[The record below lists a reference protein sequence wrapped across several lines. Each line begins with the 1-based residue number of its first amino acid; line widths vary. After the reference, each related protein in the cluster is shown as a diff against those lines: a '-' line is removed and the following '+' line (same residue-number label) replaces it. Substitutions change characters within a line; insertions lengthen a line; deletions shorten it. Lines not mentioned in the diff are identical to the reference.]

1 MSKPS
6 IARGALLGAFVGDA
20 SGATLEFLGRKPNN
34 EDVERAL
41 SMVGGGSW
49 RVAPGQITDDGELA
63 LGVLARS
70 LTGAQA
76 VDRDKVAEA
85 YVDWFNSDPFDCGN
99 ATGNAFGRHRARDR
113 VTAHLV
119 EEAARRSNM
128 ASKANG
134 ALMRSIGLG
143 IWSWRLSPE
152 DAANAARGDARLSH
166 PNPSCQHANA
176 AYVVAVR
183 HLVLNAGDSGG
194 AFRAAGAALDDKS
207 AEEVGGWLREA
218 ESGPGPPYHPNAGF
232 VRIAFTHAFRH
243 LRSATPFVEALRETL
258 RGGGDTDTNGCI
270 VGGLLGALHGEDG
283 ILERMRDAV
292 VKCDTALGRPRP
304 DFFSTRDAASLAD
317 RLAVGQLRSK

>member
-1 MSKPS
+1 MLKGAGV

-20 SGATLEFLGRKPNN
+20 SGATLEFLGRKPSN

-41 SMVGGGSW
+41 SMVGGGCW

-63 LGVLARS
+63 LCLARS
-70 LTGAQA
+70 LAGAQA

-85 YVDWFNSDPFDCGN
+85 YVDWFNSGPFDCGN

-143 IWSWRLSPE
+143 IWSWRLSAE

-194 AFRAAGAALDDKS
+194 AFRAASAALDDKS
-207 AEEVGGWLREA
+207 AEEVRGWLREA
-218 ESGPGPPYHPNAGF
+218 ESGAGPPYHPNAGF

-258 RGGGDTDTNGCI
+258 AGGGDTDTNGCI

-283 ILERMRDAV
+283 VPERLRAAV
-292 VKCDTALGRPRP
+292 LKCDTTLGRPRP
-304 DFFSTRDAASLAD
+304 DFFSTRDAASLAG
-317 RLAVGQLRSK
+317 RLAQ

>member
-1 MSKPS
+1 MTKPS

-20 SGATLEFLGRKPNN
+20 SGATLKFLGRKPSN

-41 SMVGGGSW
+41 SMVGGGCW
-49 RVAPGQITDDGELA
+49 RVAAGQITDDSELA
-63 LGVLARS
+63 LCLARS
-70 LTGAQA
+70 LAGAQA
-76 VDRDKVAEA
+76 VDREKVAEA
-85 YVDWFNSDPFDCGN
+85 YVGWFNSGPFDCGN

-113 VTAHLV
+113 VTAHVV

-143 IWSWRLSPE
+143 IWSWRLSAE
-152 DAANAARGDARLSH
+152 DAANAARRDARLSH

-194 AFRAAGAALDDKS
+194 AFRAAGAALDDES
-207 AEEVGGWLREA
+207 AEEVRRWLRDA
-218 ESGPGPPYHPNAGF
+218 ESGAGPPYHPNPGF

-243 LRSATPFVEALRETL
+243 LMLETPYVEALRETL
-258 RGGGDTDTNGCI
+258 AGGGDTDTNGCI
-270 VGGLLGALHGEDG
+270 VGGLLGALHGEDA
-283 ILERMRDAV
+283 IPEAMRAAV
-292 VKCDTALGRPRP
+292 LKCDTARGRPRP
-304 DFFSTRDAASLAD
+304 DFYSTRDAASLAD
-317 RLAVGQLRSK
+317 RLEQ

>member
-1 MSKPS
+1 MLKGAGV

-20 SGATLEFLGRKPNN
+20 SGATLEFLGRKPSN
-34 EDVERAL
+34 EEVERAL
-41 SMVGGGSW
+41 SMVGGGCW

-63 LGVLARS
+63 LCLARS
-70 LTGAQA
+70 LAGAQA

-85 YVDWFNSDPFDCGN
+85 YVDWFNSGPFDCGN
-99 ATGNAFGRHRARDR
+99 ATGNAFGGHRARDR
-113 VTAHLV
+113 ATAHLV

-143 IWSWRLSPE
+143 IWSWRLSAE

-183 HLVLNAGDSGG
+183 HLVLNEGDSRG
-194 AFRAAGAALDDKS
+194 AFEAARAALDDEGT
-207 AEEVGGWLREA
+207 EEVRSWLREA
-218 ESGPGPPYHPNAGF
+218 ENGEGPLYHPMAGF

-243 LRSATPFVEALRETL
+243 LLAETPYVGALRETL
-258 RGGGDTDTNGCI
+258 AGGGDTDTNGCI
-270 VGGLLGALHGEDG
+270 VGGMMGALHGEDG
-283 ILERMRDAV
+283 IPQRMRDAV
-292 VKCDTALGRPRP
+292 LKCDTTLGRPRP
-304 DFFSTRDAASLAD
+304 EFFSTRDAASLAD
-317 RLAVGQLRSK
+317 RLAQ